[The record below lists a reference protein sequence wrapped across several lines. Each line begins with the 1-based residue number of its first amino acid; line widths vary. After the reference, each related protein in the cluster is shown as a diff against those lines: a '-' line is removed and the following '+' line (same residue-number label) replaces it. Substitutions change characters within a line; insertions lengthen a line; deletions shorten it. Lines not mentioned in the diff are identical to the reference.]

1 MEVLLYS
8 AEWCPWCQRTK
19 QFLKENNVKFK
30 EINVDSYPNAAREL
44 MEKTGQLGIPVTI
57 VDGKPIIGFN
67 VPELK
72 KALKLK

>member
-1 MEVLLYS
+1 MEVLVYS

-19 QFLKENNVKFK
+19 QFLKENNIKFK
-30 EINVDSYPNAAREL
+30 EINVDAHPNAAHEL

>member
-8 AEWCPWCQRTK
+8 AQWCPWCQRTK
-19 QFLKENNVKFK
+19 QFLKENKVKFK
-30 EINVDSYPNAAREL
+30 EIDVDSHPNAAHEL
-44 MEKTGQLGIPVTI
+44 MEKTGQLGIPVTL

-72 KALKLK
+72 KSLKLK